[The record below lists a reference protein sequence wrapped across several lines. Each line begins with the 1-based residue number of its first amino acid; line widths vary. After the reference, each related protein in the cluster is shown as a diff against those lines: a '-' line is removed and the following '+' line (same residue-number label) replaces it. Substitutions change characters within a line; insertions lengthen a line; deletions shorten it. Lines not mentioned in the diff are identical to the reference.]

1 MITSNVLQRVFHIKF
16 ENSSATAF
24 TVDIDNKQY
33 FVTAKHV
40 LINLKTIDV
49 IEIFHEGVWKKLNVV
64 LIGHHNKADVTV
76 FAIDSYIAGHSMLA
90 TTDGIVLSQE
100 VFFLGFPLGLMSD
113 AGEINRN
120 FPLPLVKKG
129 CLSAMFFKKEDSE
142 GAYMF
147 IDGHNN
153 RGFSGGPVV
162 FQKSPGQEFSVCGV
176 IHGYMND
183 IGDVI
188 SLPTENKEKLVSLQ
202 NSGIMKAYSIKN
214 ALDLIENNPDGFPIP
229 IFNPDSHA

>member
-16 ENSSATAF
+16 RNSSATAF
-24 TVDIDNKQY
+24 TIDIDGKQY

-40 LINLKTIDV
+40 LLNLKTMDF
-49 IEIFHEGVWKKLNVV
+49 IEIFHDNLWKKLNVV
-64 LIGHHNKADVTV
+64 LIGHSEKADVTV
-76 FAIDSYIAGHSMLA
+76 FAIDLYIPAYPLTA
-90 TTDGIVLSQE
+90 TATGIVLSQE

-113 AGEINRN
+113 VGEINRN

-129 CLSAMFFKKEDSE
+129 CLSSMPFSKENSE
-142 GAYMF
+142 GPYMF

-162 FQKSPGQEFSVCGV
+162 FQKSAGQEFSVCGI

-183 IGDVI
+183 IGDVV
-188 SLPTENKEKLVSLQ
+188 SLPTENTEKLISLQ
-202 NSGIMKAYSIKN
+202 NSGIMKAYSIQN
-214 ALDLIENNPDGFPIP
+214 ALDLIQANPIGFLIP
-229 IFNPDSHA
+229 SI